1 MLDIT
6 EQIASKHLGKK
17 SAGSESYDSSL
28 LVAVPRS
35 ANREQ
40 YNIKNEDLPFVG
52 YDVWHGYEFSTLTE
66 NGVPVTR
73 VLKLKYNCNNEYLVE
88 SNL

>member
-17 SAGSESYDSSL
+17 SSGSEVYDPSL

-35 ANREQ
+35 ENRKQ
-40 YNIKNEDLPFVG
+40 YNIDNKNLPFEG
-52 YDVWHGYEFSTLTE
+52 YDIWHGYEFSCLTE
-66 NGVPVTR
+66 NGIH
-73 VLKLKYNCNNEYLVE
+73 
-88 SNL
+88 S

>member
-17 SAGSESYDSSL
+17 SSGSEVYDPSL

-35 ANREQ
+35 ENRKQ
-40 YNIKNEDLPFVG
+40 YDIKNCLIVKICKTFQQ
-52 YDVWHGYEFSTLTE
+52 TQL
-66 NGVPVTR
+66 
-73 VLKLKYNCNNEYLVE
+73 CQ
-88 SNL
+88 

>member
-1 MLDIT
+1 MSDIT

-17 SAGSESYDSSL
+17 STGSESYDPTL

-40 YNIKNEDLPFVG
+40 YDIKNNDFTFIG
-52 YDVWHGYEFSTLTE
+52 YDVWHGYEFSVLTE
-66 NGVPVTR
+66 NGFPITR
-73 VLKLKYNCNNEYLVE
+73 VLKLK
-88 SNL
+88 